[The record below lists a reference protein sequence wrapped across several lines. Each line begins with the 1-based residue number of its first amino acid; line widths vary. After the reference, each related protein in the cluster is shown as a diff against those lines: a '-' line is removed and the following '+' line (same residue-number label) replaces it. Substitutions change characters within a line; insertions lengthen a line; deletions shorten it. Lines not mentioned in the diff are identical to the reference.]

1 MEKISEHLFR
11 GTKRYM
17 VNKSLDAGM
26 LRSKVIAQNIANI
39 DVEGYQRKEV
49 RFEEELRK
57 AMKIKSEGA
66 RTHEDHIE
74 ISKDARI
81 KKVKPELVQPYD
93 PTKPSGTNN
102 VDIDIENAKMAENQ
116 ILYNYS
122 IKFAGFT
129 KMKAAING
137 KM

>member
-1 MEKISEHLFR
+1 MEKINEHIFR

-26 LRSKVIAQNIANI
+26 LRSKAIAQNIANV

-49 RFEEELRK
+49 KFEEELRK
-57 AMKIKSEGA
+57 AMKIKTEGA
-66 RTHEDHIE
+66 VTHDKHIE
-74 ISKDARI
+74 ISKEAKI
-81 KKVKPELVQPYD
+81 KRVKPELVQPYD
-93 PTKPSGTNN
+93 PSNPSGQNN

-116 ILYNYS
+116 ILYNYG

-129 KMKAAING
+129 KLKAAIQG